1 MVPRLARAQCSKV
14 RLARGR
20 ESLGGQ
26 RMADTLIL
34 PLSSCGVLVLNGT
47 KRLWNC
53 RSSRSYRHPKDAM
66 RVSPPPSPR
75 AATDQHKNINEVG
88 LGVVLK

>member
-34 PLSSCGVLVLNGT
+34 PLSSCGALVLDGT
-47 KRLWNC
+47 KRL
-53 RSSRSYRHPKDAM
+53 
-66 RVSPPPSPR
+66 
-75 AATDQHKNINEVG
+75 
-88 LGVVLK
+88 